1 MNAVVIAIAVMFI
14 LSLARVSV
22 VLTLVISAIIGGL
35 VAGSKFSRDT
45 VTAFNAGLGDGAE
58 FALAYV
64 GIGCLCFGLVKISLP
79 DLFGT

>member
-35 VAGSKFSRDT
+35 VAGLSLSQT
-45 VTAFNAGLGDGAE
+45 VEAFNAGLGDGA
-58 FALAYV
+58 
-64 GIGCLCFGLVKISLP
+64 
-79 DLFGT
+79 D

>member
-35 VAGSKFSRDT
+35 VAGLSLSDT

-58 FALAYV
+58 VALAYAV
-64 GIGCLCFGLVKISLP
+64 LGASLWHFQSQACLTYWPIN
-79 DLFGT
+79 